1 MNIKLLSG
9 ALGAE
14 ISGINLK
21 DSSKE
26 NYERINA
33 LLLEHKVIFFR
44 NQNITQEEQ
53 IALAENWGPLETH
66 AYTKGLK
73 EFPEIVRIIKE
84 PNEKNNWGEGWHT
97 DTSYNKQPTLAVI
110 LKSLEIPPVGGDTM
124 FSNMELAYDTLDEVL
139 KQKIENK
146 KALHDSRG
154 AEFFNEN
161 YQSMESNGYTEAF
174 SNIHPLVRTNPDS
187 KRKILYVNWTYTRQI
202 IGMEK
207 EESDD
212 LLSILFK
219 HQERLDLTCRFR
231 WTPNT
236 IAIWDNRSVLHY
248 AIADYFP
255 QRGLGHKRIMDRIA
269 VRGEV
274 PY

>member
-1 MNIKLLSG
+1 MELLIIFLPLIASI
-9 ALGAE
+9 
-14 ISGINLK
+14 ISGFFGKNIIKFEKKFAQFCRTKYAFTCSSGTTALHLAILMLNLK
-21 DSSKE
+21 
-26 NYERINA
+26 
-33 LLLEHKVIFFR
+33 
-44 NQNITQEEQ
+44 
-53 IALAENWGPLETH
+53 
-66 AYTKGLK
+66 
-73 EFPEIVRIIKE
+73 
-84 PNEKNNWGEGWHT
+84 KN
-97 DTSYNKQPTLAVI
+97 
-110 LKSLEIPPVGGDTM
+110 
-124 FSNMELAYDTLDEVL
+124 DEVL
-139 KQKIENK
+139 IPAITNMATYFSALYERCKVVPVDVLEDDLNIDPDDLKKKIENK

-161 YQSMESNGYTEAF
+161 YQSMESNGYKEAF
-174 SNIHPLVRTNPDS
+174 SNIHPIVRTNPDS

-212 LLSILFK
+212 LLNILFK

-269 VRGEV
+269 VRGEI